1 MDVSIY
7 GTLQYLPRN
16 HFSIMGDKVMLKKI
30 YNFYKEDIY
39 GKRTVYTLTIV
50 FILLMIAL
58 TYMDIVAYATK
69 LF

>member
-1 MDVSIY
+1 
-7 GTLQYLPRN
+7 
-16 HFSIMGDKVMLKKI
+16 MLKKI

>member
-1 MDVSIY
+1 
-7 GTLQYLPRN
+7 
-16 HFSIMGDKVMLKKI
+16 MLRKI
-30 YNFYKEDIY
+30 CNFYKEDIY

-58 TYMDIVAYATK
+58 TYIDIVTYATR

>member
-7 GTLQYLPRN
+7 GTLQYLSRN
-16 HFSIMGDKVMLKKI
+16 HFSILGGEVMLKKI
-30 YNFYKEDIY
+30 CNFYKEDIY